1 MTASA
6 SDDRRGSRSDVDAG
20 QSLSDYLTAT
30 GQLVAKLNE
39 WEGQYGDLLT
49 ELAAAH
55 KSGNSDRAERVAAA
69 MRHLSFLFEA
79 THSRLDVLNAVQ
91 TSTWSTI
98 LSDAAAAQGR
108 QLARATWVL
117 AAATIGL
124 VVATVVLILVTAQ
137 A

>member
-1 MTASA
+1 M
-6 SDDRRGSRSDVDAG
+6 
-20 QSLSDYLTAT
+20 SDYLNAT

-39 WEGQYGDLLT
+39 WEGAYGDLLT
-49 ELAAAH
+49 ELSAAH
-55 KSGNSDRAERVAAA
+55 KSGDNDRVERVEVA
-69 MRHLSFLFEA
+69 MRHLSFVFEA

-98 LSDAAAAQGR
+98 LADGAAAQGR

>member
-1 MTASA
+1 MVMLTGSAVHARLATALTEPVNITHRPTYHRQEPA
-6 SDDRRGSRSDVDAG
+6 RDRRVQTPSTPS
-20 QSLSDYLTAT
+20 T
-30 GQLVAKLNE
+30 GM
-39 WEGQYGDLLT
+39 
-49 ELAAAH
+49 
-55 KSGNSDRAERVAAA
+55 SP
-69 MRHLSFLFEA
+69 FLFEA